1 MAQEDFRIED
11 AVFER
16 DGKNLRIVIPLD
28 PVTKKNSSQIFLKK
42 TNTGKK
48 VPFISPSE
56 RYKGYEYLC
65 GFVLKAVGIDY
76 PVNVKACFYMKT
88 RRRVDLTNLNE
99 ALHDVLVGCGTL
111 ADDNAAVIV
120 STDGSRVY
128 YDKDNP
134 RTEVWITP
142 AEKTFIT

>member
-1 MAQEDFRIED
+1 MENLELRMED

-16 DGKNLRIVIPLD
+16 DGKSVRIVLPLD
-28 PVTKKNSSQIFLKK
+28 PATKKNSGQIFVKK
-42 TNTGKK
+42 TKTGKK

-56 RYKGYEYLC
+56 RYKNYEYLC
-65 GFVLKAVGIDY
+65 GFVLKAAGIDY
-76 PVNVKACFYMKT
+76 PVNVKAHFYMKT

-111 ADDNAAVIV
+111 EDDNAAIVV

-128 YDKDNP
+128 YDREFP